1 MSEPYE
7 TKKAKIDTLV
17 ISFSNSGYK
26 SNNKLGQDDILEYLT
41 RRTSSG
47 YFDPGLAEKLFQ
59 VLSLDNNSS
68 ISVEEFINGFLQFDE
83 DLRKNADL
91 LRAKLNQEQERY
103 SNLVEQCK
111 LYKSEK
117 LNSEGMCENA
127 KVYGEITDIDVKRK
141 LEGIKEIIIKV
152 IYNDK
157 SEELHF
163 KIGDCRINEMLN
175 RGFEFKPKSR
185 KDHFEFIMKGVN
197 DRNQVF
203 DIGSKVF
210 SLVEVNSHEEYDVQ
224 IIVPEIDNEEQVA
237 AYINAR
243 IVLYWSDYKY
253 YERLKKK
260 SERKLKKLIA
270 AMNKA
275 TQYLNWIKEIYGD
288 LTKQQ
293 SDLIVDFNN
302 EKIMQKRPTRLKVD
316 FNNTKEA
323 ETSGGNFLVEFN
335 NKKEV
340 KRNIEEVKVEYN
352 NTKEVVVE
360 NKVIEEETVQESLPE
375 KEVVVN
381 EQQIITQVNE
391 PIMYSNENENLNDN
405 VPIEEPMPVPVVE
418 NEMVNQ
424 EINFPSQ
431 EVNEPYLE
439 QVQTETNT
447 NVVVENGGEQYDMG
461 NVGDYANNGQAE
473 MVTTTTTTTNE
484 VVNDYSQG
492 QQNNGYGMAET
503 IGYGTT
509 DNTGSVE
516 AYGTGGLEVIDQ
528 TTTGQ
533 LPDVEDII
541 KDTEIRTSINRA
553 LVNETTKD
561 TVFTTETL
569 PVKVLEAKINEVIY
583 DNKVNTLPMI
593 YGGKRVTYE
602 TPAESNGYINN
613 NYYQTVESN
622 QEYNYTFGTQ

>member
-7 TKKAKIDTLV
+7 TKKAKIDSLV

-26 SNNKLGQDDILEYLT
+26 SNNKLGQADVLEYLT

-47 YFDPGLAEKLFQ
+47 FFDPGLAEKLFQ
-59 VLSLDNNSS
+59 VLSLDDNSS

-83 DLRKNADL
+83 DLRKNAEL
-91 LRAKLNQEQERY
+91 LRAKLSQEQEIY

-127 KVYGEITDIDVKRK
+127 KVWGEITEIDVKRK

-163 KIGDCRINEMLN
+163 KIGDSRTNEMLN

-185 KDHFEFIMKGVN
+185 KDHFEFIMRGVN
-197 DRNQVF
+197 DKNQVF

-210 SLVEVNSHEEYDVQ
+210 PLTDINSHEEYDVQ

-237 AYINAR
+237 AYINAK

-253 YERLKKK
+253 YERLKRK

-275 TQYLNWIKEIYGD
+275 TQYLNWVKEIYGD

-293 SDLIVDFNN
+293 SELIVDFNN
-302 EKIMQKRPTRLKVD
+302 EKLMQKRPTKLKVD

-323 ETSGGNFLVEFN
+323 EAPGENFLVEFN
-335 NKKEV
+335 NQKEV
-340 KRNIEEVKVEYN
+340 KRNIETVKVEFN
-352 NTKEVVVE
+352 NKKEIV
-360 NKVIEEETVQESLPE
+360 KEETIQETLPE
-375 KEVVVN
+375 KEEIVVKEEKVF
-381 EQQIITQVNE
+381 TQVNQ
-391 PIMYSNENENLNDN
+391 PIYQNENQN
-405 VPIEEPMPVPVVE
+405 IEEPLPVVE
-418 NEMVNQ
+418 NIVENQ
-424 EINFPSQ
+424 EYTFPSQ
-431 EVNEPYLE
+431 EENGEYLE
-439 QVQTETNT
+439 QVQTETN
-447 NVVVENGGEQYDMG
+447 VVENGGEQYNM
-461 NVGDYANNGQAE
+461 GDYANNGE
-473 MVTTTTTTTNE
+473 VVTTTTTDE
-484 VVNDYSQG
+484 VVNDY
-492 QQNNGYGMAET
+492 
-503 IGYGTT
+503 GTS
-509 DNTGSVE
+509 DNMGDVDS
-516 AYGTGGLEVIDQ
+516 YGTGGLEVNEQ

-533 LPDVEDII
+533 PLNIEDIV
-541 KDTEIRTSINRA
+541 KDTQIRTSINRA
-553 LVNETTKD
+553 LVNETTKE
-561 TVFTTETL
+561 TLVTTRTL

-583 DNKVNTLPMI
+583 DSNVSTLPMI
-593 YGGKRVTYE
+593 YGGKRVTYAS
-602 TPAESNGYINN
+602 PSESQTYINN
-613 NYYQTVESN
+613 NYIENNAIN
-622 QEYNYTFGTQ
+622 QGYDYTFAQ